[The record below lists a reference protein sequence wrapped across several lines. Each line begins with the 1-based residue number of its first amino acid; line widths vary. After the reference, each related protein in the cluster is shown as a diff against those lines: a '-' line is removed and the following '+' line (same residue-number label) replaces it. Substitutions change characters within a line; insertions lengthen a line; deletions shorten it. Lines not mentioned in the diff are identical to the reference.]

1 VTDTNPDFTMTP
13 QEQALTNALHR
24 MRHEHGDL
32 WPPEPG
38 CGCGDWAVALVRN
51 LREDDWHLHRIIA
64 TRAERALTDA
74 ILVSDD

>member
-1 VTDTNPDFTMTP
+1 
-13 QEQALTNALHR
+13 